1 MRCFVTGATG
11 FIGRE
16 LVKALLKKDLEVN
29 LLVRSADK
37 TRSLAS
43 PKLNVFSGDITDA
56 SSVEKAMTGCTHVF
70 HLAAYAKPSAVDPG
84 IFRTVNVEGTRII
97 LAAALKLGIE
107 RVVFASSGATLAT
120 TTPYNDVTEESER
133 PVKYYTE
140 YSATKK
146 EAEVLCQE
154 YVKKGLD
161 VITVYPTKVFG
172 PETLTES
179 NALTRIMSRYL
190 QGRWRIIPGD
200 GKTYGNYVYVE
211 DVVNG
216 MMLAMEKGIRGS
228 DYILG
233 GINASFNE
241 FFGTLAMVSG
251 RKRIM
256 IRLPYLVMVAASAAI
271 TGVTRLLRMP
281 SFITP
286 FWVKHYLQHRR
297 LSSLKAMN
305 ELGYTVTSLETGMQR
320 TVAWLRKCNHTP
332 NGRSK
337 DYYTLITGASS
348 GIGKALAL
356 ESARNGL
363 NLFLVSLPETGLPEF
378 ARELGHVYGISTH
391 YFEINLCDNDAHQ
404 KVLSYAVEKELKVNI
419 LINNVGTGFSCRF
432 ESLSEQSITT
442 MFLLNILTTTLMTK
456 AFLPEL
462 QKADKA
468 YLMNIVSFAAFSP
481 LPGKSVYAAS
491 KAYVMY
497 LTKALRRELKASHV
511 SVTGV
516 FPGGVATNEMVRRRI
531 EMGKWTAKQMSTSA
545 EEVALLSIAGMFA
558 GKGTVIPGRKLKTV
572 FYTGNLIPQGIVL
585 YLAENELKKSFDRI

>member
-1 MRCFVTGATG
+1 MRFFITGATG

-16 LVKALLKKDLEVN
+16 LVKALIKKDLEVN
-29 LLVRSADK
+29 LLVRSAEK
-37 TRSLAS
+37 IKSLAS
-43 PKLNVFSGDITDA
+43 PKLNIVSGDITDA

-84 IFRTVNVEGTRII
+84 IFRAVNVEGTRII
-97 LAAALKLGIE
+97 LATALKLGIE
-107 RVVFASSGATLAT
+107 RVIFASSGATLAT

-133 PVKYYTE
+133 PEKYHTE
-140 YSATKK
+140 YAVTKK
-146 EAEVLCQE
+146 EAEVLCRE

-179 NALTRIMSRYL
+179 NALTRIMSMYL

-200 GKTYGNYVYVE
+200 GKTFGNYVFVE

-216 MMLAMEKGIRGS
+216 MMLAMEKGNRGS

-233 GINASFNE
+233 GINASFKE
-241 FFGTLAMVSG
+241 FFGTLGMVSG
-251 RKRIM
+251 KKRLM
-256 IRLPYLVMVAASAAI
+256 IRLPYTVMIAASAVI

-281 SFITP
+281 SLITP

-305 ELGYTVTSLETGMQR
+305 ELGYTVTSLETGLRR
-320 TVAWLRKCNHTP
+320 TVTWLRQCDHSQ

-348 GIGKALAL
+348 GIGKALAI

-363 NLFLVSLPETGLPEF
+363 NLFLVSLPETGLQEF
-378 ARELGHVYGISTH
+378 ARELSHDYGICTQ
-391 YFEINLCDNDAHQ
+391 YFEVNLCENDAHQ
-404 KVLSYAVEKELKVNI
+404 KVLGYAVEKKLKVNI

-432 ESLSEQSITT
+432 ESLSEQSITA
-442 MFLLNILTTTLMTK
+442 MFLLNILTTTLLTK

-468 YLMNIVSFAAFSP
+468 CLMNIVSIAAFSP

-497 LTKALRRELKASHV
+497 LTRALRRELKASNV

-516 FPGGVATNEMVRRRI
+516 FPGAVATNAMVRRRI
-531 EMGKWTAKQMSTSA
+531 EMGKWSAKQMSTSA
-545 EEVALLSIAGMFA
+545 EEVARLSISGMFA

-572 FYTGNLIPQGIVL
+572 FYIGNLVPQGIVL
-585 YLAENELKKSFDRI
+585 FLTENELKKTFDRI